1 MENGDGMKI
10 LQTPPR
16 ILSSGGVERY
26 VADLSGE
33 LIKRGHQVQILCSR
47 SRSDVLP
54 RSILPVRILT
64 PLGLIG
70 NTPITPSLPCHL
82 LCEDFDILHTH
93 TPTPWSSDWS
103 RIIAGLKGRPLVL
116 TYHSA
121 ITGEGSA
128 AMIARFYN
136 RTALKHLFRSADR
149 IILARPGYIP
159 LPLRNFQ
166 DRIEY
171 IPVGVDTSQFY
182 PEKTGFS
189 TDVFFLSVLDAF
201 HGFKGLDTLLEAI
214 KRVKKEI
221 PTIRLVIGGGGS
233 QIPYYARQADSMDLG
248 ANVRFTGYI
257 PQERLKDYFTGSRLF
272 VLPSRAPELETFGI
286 VLLEAMAC
294 GRPVVTTKI
303 AGMAEDIIRSSSGII
318 VEPDSP
324 GELATA
330 ILSILKDEY
339 AAEKMGENGLHLIRE
354 KYLWPTIAAR
364 MEQLY
369 KDIQ

>member
-1 MENGDGMKI
+1 MKI

-16 ILSSGGVERY
+16 IFTPGGVERY
-26 VADLSGE
+26 VADLSRE

-47 SRSDVLP
+47 SRSDVPL
-54 RSILPVRILT
+54 RSSLPVHLLT
-64 PLGLIG
+64 PLCHIG

-82 LCEDFDILHTH
+82 LHEDFDILHTH
-93 TPTPWSSDWS
+93 IPTPWSADWS
-103 RIIAGLKGRPLVL
+103 RMIAGWKTKPLVL
-116 TYHSA
+116 TYHSGIA
-121 ITGEGSA
+121 GEGYTGT
-128 AMIARFYN
+128 IARLYN
-136 RTALKHLFRSADR
+136 RTALQRLLRSMDR

-159 LPLRNFQ
+159 HSLRDYQ
-166 DRIEY
+166 GKIEY
-171 IPVGVDTSQFY
+171 IPVGVDTSQFF
-182 PEKTGFS
+182 PRKTEF
-189 TDVFFLSVLDAF
+189 TADIFFLSVLDAF
-201 HGFKGLDTLLEAI
+201 HGFKGLDTLLEAM
-214 KRVKKEI
+214 KLVKKDI
-221 PTIRLVIGGGGS
+221 PSVKLVIGGGGS
-233 QIPYYARQADSMDLG
+233 RLPYYTHLAGIMGLRE
-248 ANVRFTGYI
+248 NVRFTGYI
-257 PQERLKDYFTGSRLF
+257 PQESLKDYFNESRLF
-272 VLPSRAPELETFGI
+272 VLPSQAPELETFGI

-324 GELATA
+324 GELVRA